1 MPPIQ
6 IPQRT
11 EAVRLRKSRHLA
23 GIRRR
28 DTVDGD
34 LAGFSVVRLAEAE
47 RELDELRRSPEVTTG
62 THVYFAAGDDRPLVP
77 TGILYCRIAATA
89 SREEAERLF
98 RALGLEVM
106 EWQDERNGVLSVT
119 ADSRNPVTSAER
131 LRALAMVEAVEVDV
145 DLPLDLY
152 YRTPDDEL
160 FNEQWTL
167 ENTGRIPGTDYPTRR
182 GADAR
187 VRAAWALLDGFGSA
201 EVTIAIIDKGF
212 ETGHPDLRGKTVA
225 PLTVSTG
232 HGSVPEGAEHGTH
245 GTPCASIAI
254 AAANGSG
261 IVGVAPN
268 SRLLPVHGLTYSAY
282 LTERMFAHCRD
293 RGADIISCSWGTVSE
308 RYRPG
313 AQHVRAIRRA
323 ITGGRGGR
331 GCIVLFAVGNE
342 GVTRINHYAAIEGV
356 IAVGAVTSSDT
367 HPPYANRGPGI
378 SVVAPSDGGWPVL
391 AARCSW
397 DPGQR
402 DMPADK
408 KFYVDGRDRGPYHKH
423 FGGTSAAAPLVAGV
437 CALMLSANPRLTATE
452 VKEILERT
460 ADKVG
465 NAAAYDAQ
473 GWSDQFGYGR
483 VNAER
488 AVAEALRVAR
498 TEPRTAY
505 YRVEAAPAAPEG
517 YGLQVGAYGSY
528 DNVMRTV
535 AKLKAEF
542 GLPVVVEEGDGLHK
556 IVVGTFASAAAARE
570 HEAPL
575 RAAGYQPFVR
585 QLSAT
590 T

>member
-6 IPQRT
+6 IPQRA

-23 GIRRR
+23 GIRRF
-28 DTVDGD
+28 DAPDGD
-34 LAGFSVVRLAEAE
+34 LAGFSVVRLQQAE
-47 RELDELRRSPEVTTG
+47 RELDELRRLPEVVTG
-62 THVYFAAGDDRPLVP
+62 THVYFAGDDDRPLVP
-77 TGILYCRIAATA
+77 TGVLYCRLAATVG
-89 SREEAERLF
+89 RQEGEGLF
-98 RALGLEVM
+98 RALGLEIL
-106 EWQDERNGVLSVT
+106 EWQDERDVVVRVT
-119 ADSRNPVTSAER
+119 ADSRNPVTMAGR
-131 LRALAMVEAVEVDV
+131 LRELAMIEAVEVDV

-160 FNEQWTL
+160 FAEQWTL
-167 ENTGRIPGTDYPTRR
+167 ENTGSIPGTNYATRP

-187 VRAAWALLDGFGSA
+187 VREAWSLLDGLGSP
-201 EVTIAIIDKGF
+201 EVTIAVIDKGF
-212 ETGHPDLRGKTVA
+212 EPDHPDLRGKTVA

-232 HGSVPEGAEHGTH
+232 AADVPEGAAHGTH
-245 GTPCASIAI
+245 GTPCASIAV
-254 AAANGSG
+254 AAANGRG
-261 IVGVAPN
+261 IVGAAPN
-268 SRLLPVHGLTYSAY
+268 ARLMPVHGLTYSAY
-282 LTERMFAHCRD
+282 LTERMFAHCRE

-313 AQHVRAIRRA
+313 AQHVRAIRKA
-323 ITGGRGGR
+323 LTEGRRGR

-342 GVTRINHYAAIEGV
+342 GVARINHYATIEGV
-356 IAVGAVTSSDT
+356 IAVGAVTSSDA
-367 HPPYANRGPGI
+367 HPPYANRGRGI

-423 FGGTSAAAPLVAGV
+423 FGGTSAAAPLVAGI
-437 CALMLSANPRLTATE
+437 CALLLTANPRLTSAE
-452 VKEILERT
+452 VKRILEET

-465 NAAAYDAQ
+465 SASAYDAQ

-488 AVAEALRVAR
+488 AVSEALRLAGGGD
-498 TEPRTAY
+498 TNY
-505 YRVEAAPAAPEG
+505 YRVEAEPAAVAG
-517 YGLQVGAYGSY
+517 FGLQIGAYGNY

-535 AKLKAEF
+535 ARLKEQF
-542 GLPVVVEEGDGLHK
+542 GLPVTVEEGDGLHK

-575 RAAGYQPFVR
+575 RAAGYRPFVR
-585 QLSAT
+585 ELFPT